1 MKIGGF
7 VKSSLVNYPG
17 KVAAVIFTQGCNF
30 RCPYCHNPKLV
41 YPELFTNPIPWEE
54 VFDFLKKRR
63 DLLEG
68 VVLCGGEPTLQED
81 LLESVLKL
89 RSLGYAVKLD
99 TNGSNPEVLARV
111 LPYLDYVA
119 MDIKAPFGPAYRRAC
134 GTPVDDYDTRRSMLL
149 IRASG
154 SRYEF
159 RTTAHP
165 RFMPVQEAER
175 IRKILG
181 ENETYTVHTANRLFH
196 SSAGPLNNLI

>member
-7 VKSSLVNYPG
+7 VKSSLINYPG

-41 YPELFTNPIPWEE
+41 YPELFTDPIPWEE

-68 VVLCGGEPTLQED
+68 VVFCGGEPTLQED
-81 LLESVLKL
+81 LLESALKL

-99 TNGSNPEVLARV
+99 TNGSNPDVLARV
-111 LPYLDYVA
+111 LPYLDYIA
-119 MDIKAPFGPAYRRAC
+119 MDIKAPFGDAYRRAC
-134 GTPVDDYDTRRSMLL
+134 GTPVDDYEIRRSMLL

-154 SRYEF
+154 LPYEF
-159 RTTAHP
+159 RTTVHP
-165 RFMPVQEAER
+165 QFMPIEEQGR
-175 IRKILG
+175 IREILSRD
-181 ENETYTVHTANRLFH
+181 EVYIIQKAK
-196 SSAGPLNNLI
+196 A